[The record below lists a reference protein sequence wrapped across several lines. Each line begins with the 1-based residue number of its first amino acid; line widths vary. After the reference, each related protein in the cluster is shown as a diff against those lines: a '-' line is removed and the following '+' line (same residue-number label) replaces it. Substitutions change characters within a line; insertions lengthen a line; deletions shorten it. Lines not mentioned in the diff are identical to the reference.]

1 MPFYIV
7 RNDITKMD
15 CDAIVNATNS
25 NLYAGGGVDAAIH
38 SAAGPEIETEC
49 KKIGSCKPG
58 TVVVTGGYN
67 LPSKYVIHT
76 VGPKWSNGYSGE
88 EVILSSCYKQS
99 LKEAEKLGCE
109 SIAFPLIAA
118 GTFGFPKDRALEI
131 AKEEITDFVKNSDI
145 DVYLVVYDKTVFELS
160 KKLSDDVREYIT
172 QNYIDAKGPS
182 VNSNFIGHVR
192 ESRFERYEL
201 EERIYPDAQMP
212 QPSLAYSEVERKRK
226 PKKSLLGSKVSKPK
240 KEEPEIKAFTDY
252 DEDLCDKALAPE
264 PVFNCKEISEYDFN
278 LDASF
283 GDTLISLIDK
293 KGMTDPECYKKANVD
308 RKLFS
313 KIKNN
318 KDYKPSKKTAI
329 AFAIALELSISETN
343 DLISR
348 AGYVLTRSSLFD
360 VIIMYFLENKNYD
373 LYTINEVLFDHDL
386 ETLGV

>member
-7 RNDITKMD
+7 RNDITKMN

-38 SAAGPEIETEC
+38 SAAGPEIEAEC

-58 TVVVTGGYN
+58 AVVVTSGYN

-76 VGPKWSNGYSGE
+76 VGPKWKNGFSGE
-88 EVILSSCYKQS
+88 EAILSSCYKQS
-99 LKEAEKLGCE
+99 LKEAEKLNCE

-131 AKEEITDFVKNSDI
+131 AREEITDFISNKEM
-145 DVYLVVYDKTVFELS
+145 DVYLVVYDKSVFELS
-160 KKLSDDVREYIT
+160 RKLSNDIKEYIT
-172 QNYIDAKGPS
+172 QNYIDEKGPS
-182 VNSNFIGHVR
+182 INSNFIRH
-192 ESRFERYEL
+192 ESRNRFDRFEL
-201 EERIYPDAQMP
+201 EEEFYPNAPMP
-212 QPSLAYSEVERKRK
+212 QPSLSYSEVEHKK
-226 PKKSLLGSKVSKPK
+226 KTKKSIIGIKASKQK
-240 KEEPEIKAFTDY
+240 KEELEIKEISGY
-252 DEDLCDKALAPE
+252 EDNLCDKALFQE
-264 PVFNCKEISEYDFN
+264 PALKSKDISEYDFD

-283 GDTLISLIDK
+283 ADTLITLIDK

-313 KIKNN
+313 KIRNN

-329 AFAIALELSISETN
+329 AFAIALELNISETN

-360 VIIMYFLENKNYD
+360 VIIMYFLENKIYD
-373 LYTINEVLFDHDL
+373 LYVINEALFDHDL